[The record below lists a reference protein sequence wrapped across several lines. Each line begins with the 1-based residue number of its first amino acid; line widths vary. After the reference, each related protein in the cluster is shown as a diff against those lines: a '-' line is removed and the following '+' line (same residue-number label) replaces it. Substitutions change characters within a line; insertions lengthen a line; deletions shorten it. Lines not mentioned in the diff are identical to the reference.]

1 MNKLRLLLVV
11 IVPAL
16 AFQGC
21 NNEDKVKNVSKNG
34 SIETSITVNHLSDSL
49 DVLISTN
56 LVWIHNTLVKTTV
69 HADTI
74 PSLGIDMEEAE
85 NDNGEIRN
93 VLIKKDYELYITV
106 K

>member
-1 MNKLRLLLVV
+1 MNKLRLLLV
-11 IVPAL
+11 IVASAL
-16 AFQGC
+16 TFQAC
-21 NNEDKVKNVSKNG
+21 NNEDKVKNVSKDG
-34 SIETSITVNHLSDSL
+34 SIETSITVDHLSDSL

-56 LVWIHNTLVKTTV
+56 LVWKHNRLVKTIV

-85 NDNGEIRN
+85 NDNGEIRT

>member
-1 MNKLRLLLVV
+1 MNKSIFLFALVLSV
-11 IVPAL
+11 L
-16 AFQGC
+16 AFEAC
-21 NNEDKVKNVSKNG
+21 NNEDKVKTVSKNG

-74 PSLGIDMEEAE
+74 PSLGIVMEEAE
-85 NDNGEIRN
+85 NENGETKN
-93 VLIKKDYELYITV
+93 VVLKKDYELYITV